1 MDFVANN
8 LLVRVILQDTED
20 QFMMK
25 VNILAENV
33 AKNLPGRMFLQNTE
47 EQFLEE
53 SIHLA
58 YNVAKKIYSNVLS
71 ESQC

>member
-1 MDFVANN
+1 MDFVAKN

-33 AKNLPGRMFLQNTE
+33 AKNLPGRVFLQNTE
-47 EQFLEE
+47 EQLIEKMPQ
-53 SIHLA
+53 SGLG
-58 YNVAKKIYSNVLS
+58 SM
-71 ESQC
+71 Q